1 MRSSSLAAVALRA
14 LRALAL
20 TFAVLPLSLAL
31 AGTGGGK
38 SPARPSAPVRPS
50 TPASPGAPGAAAE
63 ASDVEKRA
71 VTAAVERYFQGHAT
85 GDGELWRQAF
95 HPEAKLFWV
104 KGGALQQKTAADF
117 AAGAPGKPAADE
129 ARRVRRILSLDTAGD
144 AAMVKVE
151 LVYPEVTFIDYLSL
165 LKIDGQWRIVNKIFH
180 RKDPAPSGPAALPS
194 RP

>member
-1 MRSSSLAAVALRA
+1 MRSSSLATVALRA

-20 TFAVLPLSLAL
+20 TFAFLPLSLAL

-38 SPARPSAPVRPS
+38 SPARPSSPVKPNS
-50 TPASPGAPGAAAE
+50 PAKPGSPAAS
-63 ASDVEKRA
+63 SDVEKQA

-180 RKDPAPSGPAALPS
+180 RKDPAPSGSAALPS